1 MRASDVVKVLSDQ
14 SQAGGFAE
22 VRAGERVS
30 DVIENAAS
38 VSGLDASQFQAVM
51 DGGGAGILLTRP
63 AANSRD
69 GLNQAAIMCK
79 TSQRKTSSRKWSTR
93 E

>member
-38 VSGLDASQFQAVM
+38 MCPADVSRV
-51 DGGGAGILLTRP
+51 P
-63 AANSRD
+63 SRD
-69 GLNQAAIMCK
+69 GRWRCWNP
-79 TSQRKTSSRKWSTR
+79 S
-93 E
+93 